1 MQKFKLIAAL
11 ILALLVAIMVVQN
24 WEPVVTHILFAT
36 IVMPQALLLFIS
48 AGLGFALGVL
58 LTLLSKTRRKE

>member
-1 MQKFKLIAAL
+1 MRKFKLIAAL
-11 ILALLVAIMVVQN
+11 MLALLVAIMVVQN

-48 AGLGFALGVL
+48 AALGFALGVL
-58 LTLLSKTRRKE
+58 LTLLSKTRHGE